1 PVPSQFIQLSLLDYN
16 LSLKSI
22 IETSDEFIQYI
33 NHYKAQD
40 NSTEDKEWLIKLQS
54 SFTKGY
60 TAAVSK
66 LIFLKQLAEQCEE
79 LSTVEYDFLFDK
91 STDLLRIG
99 FNVDEQR
106 KDESYYDM
114 LASEARLG
122 VFVGIAQGKL
132 PQKSWF
138 SLGRLLTNS
147 NAGPI
152 LLSWSGSMF
161 EYLMPQLIMPSYENT
176 LLYQTNI
183 ATVKRQIE
191 YAKKRG
197 TPWGISES
205 GYNNVDVNLNYQYQA
220 FGVPGLGLKRGL
232 EEDLVIAPYATML
245 ALMILPSKACANLQF
260 MSLEG
265 FEGEYGFYEAVDYT
279 ASRLPRGKDYAII
292 NSYMAHHQ
300 GMSFL
305 SLAYVLLNKPM
316 QQRFV
321 SELRFQATLLLL
333 QER

>member
-22 IETSDEFIQYI
+22 QETSDEFIQYI
-33 NHYKAQD
+33 NHYKKQE
-40 NSTEDKEWLIKLQS
+40 NSAEDKEWLINLQTA
-54 SFTKGY
+54 FTKGY
-60 TAAVSK
+60 TKTISK

-91 STDLLRIG
+91 STNLLRIG

-106 KDESYYDM
+106 KDNSFYDM

-132 PQKSWF
+132 PQESWF

-176 LLYQTNI
+176 LLDQTSI
-183 ATVKRQIE
+183 AMVKQQIE
-191 YAKKRG
+191 YGKKRG
-197 TPWGISES
+197 IPWGISES
-205 GYNNVDVNLNYQYQA
+205 GYNSEDTNLNY
-220 FGVPGLGLKRGL
+220 
-232 EEDLVIAPYATML
+232 
-245 ALMILPSKACANLQF
+245 
-260 MSLEG
+260 
-265 FEGEYGFYEAVDYT
+265 
-279 ASRLPRGKDYAII
+279 
-292 NSYMAHHQ
+292 
-300 GMSFL
+300 
-305 SLAYVLLNKPM
+305 
-316 QQRFV
+316 
-321 SELRFQATLLLL
+321 
-333 QER
+333 